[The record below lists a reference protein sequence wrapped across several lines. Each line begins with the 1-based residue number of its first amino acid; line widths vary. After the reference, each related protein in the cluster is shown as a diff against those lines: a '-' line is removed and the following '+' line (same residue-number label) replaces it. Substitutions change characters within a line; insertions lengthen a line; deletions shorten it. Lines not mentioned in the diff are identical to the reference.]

1 MLPFWTNS
9 NFTHVFS
16 HSCFS
21 TSVVCDL
28 PGFKVITA
36 VLTHTTVA
44 MTVLHA
50 DFAGC
55 LLIDGPACSC
65 FSASQMFCHFQELNP
80 GKFG

>member
-28 PGFKVITA
+28 PGFKVIAA
-36 VLTHTTVA
+36 VLTHTTAA
-44 MTVLHA
+44 MTVLHSS
-50 DFAGC
+50 C
-55 LLIDGPACSC
+55 LLIAESRILESLVD
-65 FSASQMFCHFQELNP
+65 HFTCVPCNQAKLP
-80 GKFG
+80 LT